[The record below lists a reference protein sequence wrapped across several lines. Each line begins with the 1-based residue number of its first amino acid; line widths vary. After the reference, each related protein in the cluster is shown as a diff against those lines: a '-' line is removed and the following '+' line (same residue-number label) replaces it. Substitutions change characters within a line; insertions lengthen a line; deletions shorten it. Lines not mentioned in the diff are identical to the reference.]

1 MIKDID
7 FGKVEDLA
15 FAVVPENDGTLPEE
29 EWSVFLVNMKNEPI
43 EGVIVA
49 STGYGDLD
57 GKKVKTSTFR
67 QFFDKVPSNE
77 LSLIHI

>member
-29 EWSVFLVNMKNEPI
+29 EWSVFLVNMKTNPLKE
-43 EGVIVA
+43 
-49 STGYGDLD
+49 
-57 GKKVKTSTFR
+57 
-67 QFFDKVPSNE
+67 
-77 LSLIHI
+77 